1 MEVSLQRQS
10 VVVRAVC
17 QRRFRGDVPAISD
30 EETDMGELRKQMDGD
45 LVVRGMAV
53 RTREA
58 YLGAVAGLAKY
69 YGRRPDHIGEK
80 EVQNYLLHLI
90 EERKLAW
97 SSCNIVAQ
105 GLKFFYRVTLKRS
118 EAQFAVPRARQP
130 QKLPQIL
137 AREEVA
143 ALLEKTAN
151 LKHRTLL
158 MAAYGA
164 GLRLNELCH
173 LKVTDID
180 SARMTI
186 RVEQGKGAKDRYT
199 LLSPRLLAELRRY
212 WVAYRPKLWLFT
224 TRDAEHPI
232 SDATVQKVF
241 YAAKKR
247 AGIVKDCGIHG
258 LRHAFATH
266 LLEAG
271 VDIHTIQRLM
281 GHGHISST
289 LRYFHLARR
298 HLANTPSPLELL
310 EGAAIR
316 PR

>member
-1 MEVSLQRQS
+1 
-10 VVVRAVC
+10 
-17 QRRFRGDVPAISD
+17 
-30 EETDMGELRKQMDGD
+30 MGALRKQMDGD

-69 YGRRPDHIGEK
+69 YGRRPDRVSEA
-80 EVQNYLLHLI
+80 EVQQYLLHLI

-97 SSCNIVAQ
+97 SSCNVEAQ

-118 EAQFAVPRARQP
+118 EAQFGIPTARQP

-143 ALLEKTAN
+143 RLIDLTAHP
-151 LKHRTLL
+151 KHRAIL
-158 MAAYGA
+158 MTTYGT
-164 GLRLNELCH
+164 GLRLNELCS
-173 LKVTDID
+173 LKLADID

-212 WVAYRPKLWLFT
+212 WASYRPKLWLFT
-224 TRDAEHPI
+224 SKDGAHPI
-232 SDATVQKVF
+232 SDATVQKIF
-241 YAAKKR
+241 YAAKSR
-247 AGIVKDCGIHG
+247 AAITKDCGIHG

-271 VDIHTIQRLM
+271 VDVHTIQRLM

-289 LRYFHLARR
+289 LRYFHLARK
-298 HLANTPSPLELL
+298 HLAGTVSPLELL
-310 EGAAIR
+310 EATPPK

>member
-1 MEVSLQRQS
+1 
-10 VVVRAVC
+10 
-17 QRRFRGDVPAISD
+17 
-30 EETDMGELRKQMDGD
+30 MGALRKQMDGD

-69 YGRRPDHIGEK
+69 YGRRPDRVSEQ
-80 EVQNYLLHLI
+80 EVQKYLLHLI

-118 EAQFAVPRARQP
+118 EAQFGIPTARQP

-143 ALLEKTAN
+143 RLIDLTVHP
-151 LKHRTLL
+151 KHRAIL
-158 MAAYGA
+158 MTAYGA
-164 GLRLNELCH
+164 GLRLNELCC
-173 LKVTDID
+173 LKLTDVD
-180 SARMTI
+180 SARMTL

-199 LLSPRLLAELRRY
+199 PLSPRLLAELRRY
-212 WVAYRPKLWLFT
+212 WASYRPKLWLFT
-224 TRDAEHPI
+224 SKDGAHPI
-232 SDATVQKVF
+232 ADATVQKVF
-241 YAAKKR
+241 YAAKAR
-247 AGIVKDCGIHG
+247 AGITKQCGIHG

-289 LRYFHLARR
+289 LRYFHLARK
-298 HLANTPSPLELL
+298 HLAGTPSPLELL
-310 EGAAIR
+310 EAAPPK

>member
-1 MEVSLQRQS
+1 
-10 VVVRAVC
+10 
-17 QRRFRGDVPAISD
+17 
-30 EETDMGELRKQMDGD
+30 MGTLRKQMDGD

-53 RTREA
+53 RTRES

-69 YGRRPDHIGEK
+69 YGRSPDQVTEQ
-80 EVQNYLLHLI
+80 EVQRYLLHLI

-97 SSCNIVAQ
+97 SSCNIAAQ
-105 GLKFFYRVTLKRS
+105 GLKFFYRVTLKRP
-118 EAQFAVPRARQP
+118 EAQFGIPTARQP

-143 ALLEKTAN
+143 RLIERTAHP
-151 LKHRTLL
+151 KHRAIL
-158 MAAYGA
+158 MTTYGA

-173 LKVTDID
+173 LKIGDID

-212 WVAYRPKLWLFT
+212 WIAYRPKVWLFASN
-224 TRDAEHPI
+224 DGEHPI
-232 SDATVQKVF
+232 GDATVQKIF

-247 AGIVKDCGIHG
+247 AAIVKQCGIHG

-271 VDIHTIQRLM
+271 VDVHTIQRLM

-289 LRYFHLARR
+289 LRYFHLARK
-298 HLANTPSPLELL
+298 HLAGTTSPLELL
-310 EGAAIR
+310 ERTDTA

>member
-1 MEVSLQRQS
+1 
-10 VVVRAVC
+10 
-17 QRRFRGDVPAISD
+17 
-30 EETDMGELRKQMDGD
+30 
-45 LVVRGMAV
+45 MAV

-69 YGRRPDHIGEK
+69 YGRRPDRIGEA

-90 EERKLAW
+90 QERKLAW

-105 GLKFFYRVTLKRS
+105 GLKFFYRVTLKRR
-118 EAQFAVPRARQP
+118 EAQFGIPTARQP

-143 ALLEKTAN
+143 ALLEKTTN
-151 LKHRTLL
+151 LKHRALL
-158 MAAYGA
+158 MTTYGA
-164 GLRLNELCH
+164 GLRLNEVCH
-173 LKVTDID
+173 LKLTDID

-212 WVAYRPKLWLFT
+212 WVVHRPKQWLFT
-224 TRDAEHPI
+224 SKDGEHPI
-232 SDATVQKVF
+232 SDASVQKVF

-289 LRYFHLARR
+289 LRYFHLARK
-298 HLANTPSPLELL
+298 HLAGTTSPLELL
-310 EGAAIR
+310 ERAGTTR
-316 PR
+316 W

>member
-1 MEVSLQRQS
+1 
-10 VVVRAVC
+10 
-17 QRRFRGDVPAISD
+17 
-30 EETDMGELRKQMDGD
+30 MGALRKQMDGD
-45 LVVRGMAV
+45 LVVRGMSV

-69 YGRRPDHIGEK
+69 YARRPDRIGEA
-80 EVQNYLLHLI
+80 EVQKYLLHLI

-97 SSCNIVAQ
+97 TSCNVVAQ

-118 EAQFAVPRARQP
+118 EAQFVIPRARAP

-137 AREEVA
+137 SREEIA
-143 ALLEKTAN
+143 ALLGKTVN
-151 LKHRTLL
+151 LKHRAVL
-158 MAAYGA
+158 MSAYGA
-164 GLRLNELCH
+164 GLRLNEICH
-173 LKVTDID
+173 LKLTHID

-212 WVAYRPKLWLFT
+212 WVAYRPKEWLFT
-224 TRDAEHPI
+224 ARDPERPI
-232 SDATVQKVF
+232 YDQTVQRIF
-241 YAAKKR
+241 YAAKDR
-247 AGIVKDCGIHG
+247 AGIKKECGIHG

-289 LRYFHLARR
+289 LRYFHLARK
-298 HLANTPSPLELL
+298 HLAGTTSPLELL
-310 EGAAIR
+310 EGTPLK

>member
-1 MEVSLQRQS
+1 
-10 VVVRAVC
+10 
-17 QRRFRGDVPAISD
+17 
-30 EETDMGELRKQMDGD
+30 MGALRKQMDGD
-45 LVVRGMAV
+45 LVVRGMSV

-69 YGRRPDHIGEK
+69 YGRRPDRISEQ

-90 EERKLAW
+90 EERRLSW
-97 SSCNIVAQ
+97 SSCNVAAQ
-105 GLKFFYRVTLKRS
+105 GLKFFYRTTLKRS
-118 EAQFAVPRARQP
+118 EAQFVIPRARAP

-137 AREEVA
+137 SREEIA
-143 ALLEKTAN
+143 ALLEKTVN
-151 LKHRTLL
+151 LKHRAVL
-158 MAAYGA
+158 MTAYGA
-164 GLRLNELCH
+164 GLRLNEICH
-173 LKVTDID
+173 LKLSHID

-212 WVAYRPKLWLFT
+212 WVAYRPKEWLFT
-224 TRDAEHPI
+224 RKDPTQPI
-232 SDATVQKVF
+232 GEETVHRI
-241 YAAKKR
+241 YHAAKAR
-247 AGIVKDCGIHG
+247 AGIAKEGGIHS

-289 LRYFHLARR
+289 LRYFHLARK
-298 HLANTPSPLELL
+298 HLAGTTSPLELL
-310 EGAAIR
+310 DGASPK

>member
-1 MEVSLQRQS
+1 
-10 VVVRAVC
+10 
-17 QRRFRGDVPAISD
+17 
-30 EETDMGELRKQMDGD
+30 MGTLRKQMDGD
-45 LVVRGMAV
+45 LVVRGMSV

-69 YGRRPDHIGEK
+69 YGRGPDRIGEQ
-80 EVQNYLLHLI
+80 EVQKYLLHLI

-105 GLKFFYRVTLKRS
+105 GLKFFYRVTLKRP
-118 EAQFAVPRARQP
+118 EAQFAIPRARAP

-137 AREEVA
+137 SREDVA
-143 ALLEKTAN
+143 ALIEKTVN
-151 LKHRTLL
+151 LKHRAIL
-158 MAAYGA
+158 MSAYGA
-164 GLRLNELCH
+164 GLRLNEICH
-173 LKVTDID
+173 LKVADID
-180 SARMTI
+180 SDRMTI

-212 WVAYRPKLWLFT
+212 WIAYRPEGWLFT
-224 TRDAEHPI
+224 RKDPSRPI
-232 SDATVQKVF
+232 SDATVHRI
-241 YAAKKR
+241 YHAAKRR
-247 AGIVKDCGIHG
+247 AGVTKSGGIHA

-281 GHGHISST
+281 GHGHIGST
-289 LRYFHLARR
+289 LRYFHLARK
-298 HLANTPSPLELL
+298 HLAGTPSPLELL
-310 EGAAIR
+310 EAPAPR

>member
-1 MEVSLQRQS
+1 
-10 VVVRAVC
+10 
-17 QRRFRGDVPAISD
+17 
-30 EETDMGELRKQMDGD
+30 MGALRKQMDRD
-45 LVVRGMAV
+45 LVVRGRAV

-69 YGRRPDHIGEK
+69 YGRSPDRIGEK

-97 SSCNIVAQ
+97 SSCNIVVQ

-118 EAQFAVPRARQP
+118 EAQFGIPTARQP

-143 ALLEKTAN
+143 RLIDLTVHP
-151 LKHRTLL
+151 KHRAIL
-158 MAAYGA
+158 MTTYGA
-164 GLRLNELCH
+164 GLRLNELCS
-173 LKVTDID
+173 LKLIDID
-180 SARMTI
+180 SARMTL

-199 LLSPRLLAELRRY
+199 LLSPRLLVELRHY
-212 WVAYRPKLWLFT
+212 WASYRPKVWLFT
-224 TRDAEHPI
+224 TRDGEHSI
-232 SDATVQKVF
+232 SDATVQKIF
-241 YAAKKR
+241 YAAKAR
-247 AGIVKDCGIHG
+247 AGITKQCGIHG

-289 LRYFHLARR
+289 LRYFHLARK
-298 HLANTPSPLELL
+298 HLAGTVSPLELL
-310 EGAAIR
+310 EATPPK

>member
-1 MEVSLQRQS
+1 
-10 VVVRAVC
+10 
-17 QRRFRGDVPAISD
+17 
-30 EETDMGELRKQMDGD
+30 MGALRKQMDGD

-69 YGRRPDHIGEK
+69 YGRRPDRINER
-80 EVQNYLLHLI
+80 EIQQYLLYLI
-90 EERKLAW
+90 EQRRLAW

-105 GLKFFYRVTLKRS
+105 GLKFFYRVTLKRP
-118 EAQFAVPRARQP
+118 EAHFQIPRARAP

-137 AREEVA
+137 SREEVV
-143 ALLEKTAN
+143 ALIENTVN
-151 LKHRTLL
+151 LKHRAIL
-158 MAAYGA
+158 MTAYGA
-164 GLRLNELCH
+164 GLRLNEICH
-173 LKVTDID
+173 LRLIDID
-180 SARMTI
+180 AARMTL

-199 LLSPRLLAELRRY
+199 LLSPRLLSELRRY
-212 WVAYRPKLWLFT
+212 WRVYRPKHWLYTRRDGEQPVSDT
-224 TRDAEHPI
+224 TVHRIYHLA
-232 SDATVQKVF
+232 KV
-241 YAAKKR
+241 R
-247 AGIVKDCGIHG
+247 AGIAKQGGIHS

-289 LRYFHLARR
+289 LRYFHLARK

-310 EGAAIR
+310 DYPDT
-316 PR
+316 PRR